1 MPHEKRQFENG
12 EIYHIIT
19 RRIGNELLFG
29 DINDYYRGNFS
40 IYEFNN
46 DNPVEI
52 SRRRKERARFKQ
64 EYGGQPSFIFAEG
77 CPPTLGSPLILIEPD
92 RREKLVEVLAFC
104 LMPNHIHLLLRQ
116 IKNNGI
122 SKFMLKFGSGY
133 SIYFKEK
140 YQIKLKGHF
149 FQDRFSAV
157 HIETDEQLM
166 VVFVYIHTNPI
177 ALIEPGWKENGI
189 VNPKKAIEFLE
200 DEYRWSSYWDY
211 LGKKNFPSITEAER
225 DFLTEVM
232 GGIQGCKQAVSDW
245 IQYKG
250 EIAELAKKFSKLSL
264 E

>member
-46 DNPVEI
+46 DNPVSI
-52 SRRRKERARFKQ
+52 ARRRQQRAAFKKFEQ
-64 EYGGQPSFIFAEG
+64 SVRGLPLTDFTEG
-77 CPPTLGSPLILIEPD
+77 CPRILEPD

-157 HIETDEQLM
+157 HIETDEQLR